1 MARYGSLRASDADR
15 EHVVDRLRNA
25 AAEGRLA
32 AHELEQRVAAA
43 LRARTYGEL
52 DATVSDLPS
61 SRRSQPRRAA
71 VASLREHPM
80 LLVAAIPVVLVAVAL
95 LAAITV
101 ASLALGAAVFLLT
114 RRRMTYLG
122 PGTYA
127 YRRCVGPYGRAG
139 GRARGYWA

>member
-15 EHVVDRLRNA
+15 EHVVERLRNA
-25 AAEGRLA
+25 TAEGRLA
-32 AHELEQRVAAA
+32 AHELEQRVGAA

-61 SRRSQPRRAA
+61 RRSQQRRVA
-71 VASLREHPM
+71 VSLREHPM
-80 LLVAAIPVVLVAVAL
+80 LLVAAIPVVIIAVAL

-101 ASLALGAAVFLLT
+101 ASLALGAVLFFLT

-127 YRRCVGPYGRAG
+127 YRRCIGSYGRAG